1 MKVSSTVLDIN
12 IKRPQPQVLVYALAH
27 TLYTDDNDMIAP
39 LCHITG
45 HSIDEI
51 KAKFMRD
58 AERFFEV
65 LKDNEKNQQQA
76 G

>member
-1 MKVSSTVLDIN
+1 MKVSSTTLDIN

-27 TLYTDDNDMIAP
+27 THDLGNDLVAP

-45 HSIDEI
+45 HSVDEI
-51 KAKFMRD
+51 REKFMRD
-58 AERFFEV
+58 ATRFFEV
-65 LKDNEKNQQQA
+65 LKENEKNQQQA